1 MLSVR
6 YVLRSMKTKWDFP
19 RPWLWLLGLVFLST
33 VQAGWNQAPTTQD
46 RARIVAEGFSAAANR
61 IATGLADG
69 YKSQGQNAAKDVAFT
84 QWLDLW
90 RWCDL
95 LSRNTSMDNAALV
108 QRYFFHDAQSK
119 NLILCRPGVSPPSE
133 ALPLTMDEA
142 ALLLENPEI
151 RKAILD
157 VALPPGSVLENA
169 PLADILGKNLAVEL
183 MNDPEFLRM
192 FFSTCDSA
200 DFQPLVLKNLRDIHE
215 SYPAKWREYGNLALA
230 LAVVNDSAL
239 PAFWPHPQVSPNFV
253 QKDVPLVALQFARWV
268 EANESRKLLLD
279 LRKLRPEQ
287 IKFVVDGFLK
297 NEEMAWARKN
307 IRLQLGNY
315 AEAFAMIPY
324 RDDRIRQKR
333 YFWDERPYTFSAI
346 QKNGGICI
354 DQAYFAAFTGKAL
367 GLPTILFSGQG
378 TNGGHAW
385 FGYMSGSNKWALDCG
400 RDPNQNLVTG
410 TALDPQTWQPV
421 SDHDIRQLTARFREK
436 PEFLASTNDRTMAAI
451 FEKADR
457 WDDAKVALQRAT
469 RVCPENPEAW
479 SALSD
484 LLEKTHASAEE
495 RKSVHEQAAKALAK
509 NPDAKVE
516 HQQAIADLQREA
528 GKSKDAA
535 QTEKQILTQNLV
547 NRSDLSCEMAAARVN
562 AVLEEGDIS
571 KASKEFYQQLESI
584 GKSGGGNFVNQVG
597 VPFIRALLG
606 KGEKIR
612 ARRAVEILYKKFE
625 PSFNSPLDL
634 QLRSLAKECK

>member
-1 MLSVR
+1 MR
-6 YVLRSMKTKWDFP
+6 TKWNAS
-19 RPWLWLLGLVFLST
+19 RVWRWLLGLVFLST
-33 VQAGWNQAPTTQD
+33 AQAAWNQAPTSQD
-46 RARIVAEGFSAAANR
+46 RARIVAEGFASAATR
-61 IATGLADG
+61 IGNGLADA
-69 YKSQGQNAAKDVAFT
+69 YKSQGQNTSKDAAFT

-108 QRYFFHDAQSK
+108 QRYFFRDSQSTQ
-119 NLILCRPGVSPPSE
+119 LILCRPGIAPPDV
-133 ALPLTMDEA
+133 ALSLTMDEA
-142 ALLLENPEI
+142 TRLMENPEI

-157 VALPPGSVLENA
+157 DALPPGSALESV
-169 PLADILGKNLAVEL
+169 PLTDILGKSLAVEL

-192 FFSTCDSA
+192 FFSTCNGA
-200 DFQPLVLKNLRDIHE
+200 DFQPLVLRNLRDIRE
-215 SYPAKWREYGNLALA
+215 SYPAKWHEYMDLSIA

-239 PAFWPHPQVSPNFV
+239 PTFWPHPQVSPQFV
-253 QKDVPLVALQFARWV
+253 QKDVPPVAQQFVRWV
-268 EANESRKLLLD
+268 EANESHKLLLD
-279 LRKLRPEQ
+279 LRKLRPDQ

-307 IRLQLGNY
+307 IRLHVGNY
-315 AEAFAMIPY
+315 SEAFAMIPY
-324 RDDRIRQKR
+324 RDDRIQKKR

-400 RDPNQNLVTG
+400 RDPTQNLVTG
-410 TALDPQTWQPV
+410 TALDPQSWKPV
-421 SDHDIRQLTARFREK
+421 SDHDILQLTARFREK
-436 PEFLASTNDRTMAAI
+436 PEYLASTTDRTMAAI
-451 FEKADR
+451 FEKANR
-457 WDDAKVALQRAT
+457 WEDAKLALQHAT
-469 RVCPENPEAW
+469 RICPENPEAW
-479 SALSD
+479 AALSD
-484 LLEKTHASAEE
+484 LLEQTHASADE

-535 QTEKQILTQNLV
+535 QMEQQILTQNLN

-562 AVLEEGDIS
+562 AVMEEGDIT
-571 KASKEFYQQLESI
+571 KASKEFYQQLQSI

>member
-1 MLSVR
+1 
-6 YVLRSMKTKWDFP
+6 MKTNRNVRRAWQ
-19 RPWLWLLGLVFLST
+19 WLLGLVFLST
-33 VQAGWNQAPTTQD
+33 LQAAWNQPPTTQD
-46 RARIVAEGFSAAANR
+46 RARIVAEEFPAAATR
-61 IATGLADG
+61 IANGLADA

-95 LSRNTSMDNAALV
+95 LARNTSNDNAALV

-119 NLILCRPGVSPPSE
+119 HLILCRPGVSPPSE

-142 ALLLENPEI
+142 ALLVENSEI
-151 RKAILD
+151 RREVVDA
-157 VALPPGSVLENA
+157 VLPPESALEKV
-169 PLADILGKNLAVEL
+169 PLGDILGKPLAIEL
-183 MNDPEFLRM
+183 MNDPDFLRM

-200 DFQPLVLKNLRDIHE
+200 DFQPLVLKNLRDICE
-215 SYPAKWREYGNLALA
+215 SNPIKWRDYESLAIA

-253 QKDVPLVALQFARWV
+253 QKDVPPVAQQFARWV

-287 IKFVVDGFLK
+287 LKFVVDGFLK

-307 IRLQLGNY
+307 IRLQPGNY

-324 RDDRIRQKR
+324 RDDRIRKKH
-333 YFWDERPYTFSAI
+333 YFWDERPYTLSAI
-346 QKNGGICI
+346 LKNGGICI

-400 RDPNQNLVTG
+400 RDPKQNLVTG

-436 PEFLASTNDRTMAAI
+436 PEFLASTNDRTMAGI
-451 FEKADR
+451 FENANR
-457 WDDAKVALQRAT
+457 WDDAKLALQNAT
-469 RVCPENPEAW
+469 RICPENPEAW
-479 SALSD
+479 ADLSD
-484 LLEKTHASAEE
+484 FLEQTHASAEE

-535 QTEKQILTQNLV
+535 QTEQQILTQNL
-547 NRSDLSCEMAAARVN
+547 NSRSDLSCEMAAARVN
-562 AVLEEGDIS
+562 AAMEEGDIA
-571 KASKEFYQQLESI
+571 KASREFYHQLQSI

-597 VPFIRALLG
+597 VPFIRALL
-606 KGEKIR
+606 EKEQKTR
-612 ARRAVEILYKKFE
+612 ARRAVEILRQQFD

-634 QLRSLAKECK
+634 QLRSLAMDCK